1 LATSRLR
8 HFVIKTA
15 LRTITLAY
23 SRISLRDVALKLHLD
38 SEEDTE
44 YIVAKAIKDGVI
56 DATIDHAGGFMQS
69 KVARD
74 VYETDEPQ
82 KEFNLRVDFCT
93 QVYKESVRAMRYPPN
108 AHRKGEWAQT
118 ESCDHGEV
126 TDWPLIVFFQ
136 SSTRRPTRGRETGR
150 LRSSSRRTTL
160 RTIWMSSR
168 QRGGPCRQ
176 QCKRVVLLCPSAR

>member
-1 LATSRLR
+1 
-8 HFVIKTA
+8 
-15 LRTITLAY
+15 
-23 SRISLRDVALKLHLD
+23 VALKLHLD

-108 AHRKGEWAQT
+108 AHRKCECSQSD
-118 ESCDHGEV
+118 SCDQDQV
-126 TDWPLIVFFQ
+126 TGRPLIVFFPELD
-136 SSTRRPTRGRETGR
+136 SAADARER
-150 LRSSSRRTTL
+150 DREIAQLIQENDAEDDMDEL
-160 RTIWMSSR
+160 
-168 QRGGPCRQ
+168 
-176 QCKRVVLLCPSAR
+176 